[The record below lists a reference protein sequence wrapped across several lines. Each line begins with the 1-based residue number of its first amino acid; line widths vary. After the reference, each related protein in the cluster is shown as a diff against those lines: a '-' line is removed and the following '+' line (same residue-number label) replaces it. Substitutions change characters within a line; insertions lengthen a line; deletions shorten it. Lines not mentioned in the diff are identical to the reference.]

1 MYDIYV
7 YGEIGDGWG
16 DDGMTPSK
24 LRDELAK
31 AEGGDVTIHINSG
44 GGDVFDAN
52 TMAELIR
59 AYKGKTVAVI
69 EGLAASAA
77 SYFALTAD
85 SVSMSRNALFMIHN
99 PFALCMGEAADM
111 RKTADMLDKVRST
124 IANQYVSKTGRDKA
138 EIEALMD
145 DETYMDADTA
155 HDMGFVDTLFD
166 SEKVAARVS
175 KETLAHY
182 KRAPESLEPYAG
194 EPGSTI
200 PADDE
205 PPAGAATV
213 DVEATSRVVCVNGS
227 FLKVGSE
234 KP

>member
-7 YGEIGDGWG
+7 YGEIGDSWG
-16 DDGMTPSK
+16 DDGMTPAK
-24 LRDELAK
+24 LRDELGK
-31 AEGGDVTIHINSG
+31 ADGADVVIHVNFG

-59 AYKGKTVAVI
+59 SYRGRTHARI

-85 SVSMSRNALFMIHN
+85 DVSMSENALFMIHN
-99 PFALCMGEAADM
+99 PYAFCVGEACDM

-124 IANQYVSKTGRDKA
+124 IANQYERKTGMDRA
-138 EIEALMD
+138 RIEALMD
-145 DETYMDADTA
+145 EETYMDAETA
-155 HDMGFVDTLFD
+155 RDMGFVDSLFE

-175 KETLAHY
+175 RETLARY
-182 KRAPESLEPYAG
+182 KHAPEGLEPWAG

-200 PADDE
+200 TAKDDE
-205 PPAGAATV
+205 PPAGAAT
-213 DVEATSRVVCVNGS
+213 EAGEAPARVVCVNGS
-227 FLKVGSE
+227 FLRLGSE
-234 KP
+234 